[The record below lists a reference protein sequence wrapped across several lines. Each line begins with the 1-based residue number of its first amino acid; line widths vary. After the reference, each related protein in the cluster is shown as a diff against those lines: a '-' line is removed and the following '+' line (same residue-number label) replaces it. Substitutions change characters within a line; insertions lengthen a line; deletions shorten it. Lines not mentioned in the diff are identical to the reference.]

1 MCLETVGGGWGRMV
15 RGVFTKTG
23 TFELGPWQMNRS
35 LVGGKERK
43 GQEAHLGQRS
53 TSLGLPG

>member
-1 MCLETVGGGWGRMV
+1 MV
-15 RGVFTKTG
+15 RGVFPKTG
-23 TFELGPWQMNRS
+23 TFELGPWRMNRS
-35 LVGGKERK
+35 SIGGKERK